1 MAIEIRKG
9 VASFPSPLITT
20 ELKSRVAQLQ
30 EYAASLSLQS
40 CNCNL
45 LHAFM
50 VAIPTRTHTH
60 GLSLIHQHQ
69 VVIVVVHQIQ
79 VVKCLMLQGCS
90 VLGRSFSRNG
100 LCNGVKN
107 KQGRPRWR
115 PRCPTVPMV
124 VGSNNG
130 EALVGFSGGEEQLYL
145 EMVFDT
151 CGARLH
157 PRPESEVKFLHGVL
171 DSIARI
177 ESNIPETEKEQ
188 KISHA
193 IASPRTRVSRDD
205 IIIVERDKRFPT
217 ERLSGKSKDTA
228 ESSEVDDYES
238 SVGYVPLI
246 DECLQNILS
255 GKRLTGDIG
264 RELNS
269 EDLES
274 QRNVENE
281 KARHEGILREMR
293 IDEKQ
298 HSMVQ
303 KVGDENRYSIDAHKG
318 DHFSKSN
325 GGDDNDD
332 NDDDE
337 ASDYGL
343 ERVESSSPDASM
355 ADILPILDELHPLLD
370 LDTPQPANDESDSV
384 SDRSND
390 GNNESNEDIQNKDGE
405 VEEDGVDDNDGDEEE
420 THGGKEDESAI
431 NWTEDDQKNLMDLG
445 NLELEKNQCLETI
458 ITRRRATKSFS
469 LSAEKNLI
477 DLDSSE
483 NLFNVTPI
491 STTRHNPF
499 DPQYDSSYDS
509 MGLPPIPGSAPSIL
523 LPRRNPFHLPYEL
536 NENKPDHV
544 KGNNFQQHFM
554 TFQPKEVSFRRHESF
569 SLGPSSLGDAKK
581 ERQEFKWR
589 PFFVPEQLAPE
600 GTSYSSLQRQSSNVS
615 DSKLS
620 SSHDTESV
628 SSTADMD
635 DRKFSE
641 QDFAKEAEVI
651 SNIYRTFDLFGH
663 RSQSFEDVER
673 EILEQDGKKDVQHN
687 ELEIKLGKV
696 ENSEPSLLGTGGF
709 ATPMEINDESSFSSL
724 SQVDEKIL
732 DVRKDGST
740 SSKSK
745 GDLVVKVAVSPQPLL
760 KDLEVHFM
768 SNMMD
773 DNQHKEPIYDS
784 SPPTSERVISFDSI
798 SSDMRAEISKLISNL
813 DSDVDLS
820 KNLEEKEVSSNSCYQ
835 YVSSNENPPTEQ
847 EKHLS
852 WLIKSMVE
860 PRFDDHN
867 SLTEP
872 VSIVSESKEDSSTIQ
887 DVKVREV
894 GEVQD
899 PGLTNFSLMTS
910 KSASS
915 NTEFGVQEP
924 TTTYTASKKVSE
936 VNVSKPHKPSDLKD
950 GSTKVETN
958 DVGSTK
964 ETASRNSRSSA
975 QENFTTQST
984 LKSVSKGSVSELPKQ
999 PNLND
1004 ALSSKNET
1012 ASSYAGTDV
1021 QEAVTMDNA
1030 SKRISEGNVD
1040 ELTKSPDLKN
1050 GSEKVEANAGESTK
1064 QISLNNPRSSV
1075 QETITID
1082 IAMKPVSKGN
1092 VGATTEPSNSNNGFA
1107 EVGTNIVGFT
1117 KEDALSNAGSSVH
1130 ETITAHT
1137 SLKQVSEGNVGEL
1150 RKLSASE
1157 DGSTKVRTNAVGS
1170 TKEVVLNNIRSS
1182 VQHTMITHMGL
1193 KQVSEGNASELS
1205 KSSNSNDEPGKVGI
1219 NVVGSIK
1226 EIGSTN
1232 LESSDHKTISTY
1244 TDLKQFPKGNVGEL
1258 PKASDSKDGPIKIE
1272 TIAASSSHEFASN
1285 NAEELITTHLALKQI
1300 SEGNVGELPKL
1311 STSNDGY
1318 DKVETNALGYTKE
1331 ISSTNTRSSVAETIT
1346 TDTALKKV
1354 SDGNVGELPKTLDS
1368 KDRSTKVGANAVR
1381 SAKVIASRN
1390 TDSGVQETITTDT
1403 SLNQASEGKIGELPK
1418 QSDLKDELT
1427 QVESNVVGYGK
1438 DIASSKTEAG
1448 IQGTIITHTYVD
1460 QFLNN
1465 GSELPKPSISKEG
1478 STKVGTNAAASTN
1491 EVVSNKV
1498 RPDIQETIT
1507 IDMTLKQI
1515 SKCNVGKLT
1524 KLSNS
1529 NDGYEKLGT
1538 GAVNQTIINDTASK
1552 QVSESNVVELPK
1564 PSDSKVGSAKVG
1576 TNAVGYTPET
1586 ESSKSKSGVQE
1597 TITTEATPKQVS
1609 EGNVHELLKPSN
1621 ANDGLTEVETKA
1633 SGSPKEIESS
1643 NTKSGVLDA
1652 IWKTKFW

>member
-1 MAIEIRKG
+1 MGLVLKIGVNIRKS
-9 VASFPSPLITT
+9 VSIS
-20 ELKSRVAQLQ
+20 
-30 EYAASLSLQS
+30 
-40 CNCNL
+40 
-45 LHAFM
+45 
-50 VAIPTRTHTH
+50 TRTCYKSVCNHPFLGGMLLFLLFLH
-60 GLSLIHQHQ
+60 REFPFVFSLL
-69 VVIVVVHQIQ
+69 VYASPVFV
-79 VVKCLMLQGCS
+79 CS
-90 VLGRSFSRNG
+90 VVLLGTLLIFG
-100 LCNGVKN
+100 
-107 KQGRPRWR
+107 Q
-115 PRCPTVPMV
+115 
-124 VGSNNG
+124 
-130 EALVGFSGGEEQLYL
+130 
-145 EMVFDT
+145 
-151 CGARLH
+151 
-157 PRPESEVKFLHGVL
+157 
-171 DSIARI
+171 
-177 ESNIPETEKEQ
+177 SNIPETEKEQ

-205 IIIVERDKRFPT
+205 IIIIERDRRFPT
-217 ERLSGKSKDTA
+217 EGLSGKSKDTA
-228 ESSEVDDYES
+228 ESSEVDDYEG

-255 GKRLTGDIG
+255 GKRLNGDMG

-281 KARHEGILREMR
+281 KARHGGMLREVR

-318 DHFSKSN
+318 DHYSESN

-337 ASDYGL
+337 ASDYGS
-343 ERVESSSPDASM
+343 ERAESSSPDASM

-370 LDTPQPANDESDSV
+370 LEPPQPANDESDSV

-390 GNNESNEDIQNKDGE
+390 GSNESNEDIQNKDGE
-405 VEEDGVDDNDGDEEE
+405 VEEDVVDDNDGDEEE

-458 ITRRRATKSFS
+458 IARRRATKSFS

-544 KGNNFQQHFM
+544 KGDNFQQHFM

-569 SLGPSSLGDAKK
+569 SLGPSSLGDAKE
-581 ERQEFKWR
+581 ERQEFKWI

-651 SNIYRTFDLFGH
+651 SNIYRAFDLFGH
-663 RSQSFEDVER
+663 RSQSLEDVER
-673 EILEQDGKKDVQHN
+673 EIMEQDGKKDVQHN

-696 ENSEPSLLGTGGF
+696 ENSEPSLSGTGEF

-724 SQVDEKIL
+724 SQVDEKIS
-732 DVRKDGST
+732 DVRKGGST

-745 GDLVVKVAVSPQPLL
+745 GDLVVKVAVSPQPPLE
-760 KDLEVHFM
+760 DLEVHFM

-784 SPPTSERVISFDSI
+784 SPPTSERVLFFDSI

-813 DSDVDLS
+813 DSYVDLS
-820 KNLEEKEVSSNSCYQ
+820 KNLDEKEASSNSCYQ

-867 SLTEP
+867 SLTEL
-872 VSIVSESKEDSSTIQ
+872 VSILSESKEDSSTIQ

-894 GEVQD
+894 GEVRD

-924 TTTYTASKKVSE
+924 TTTHTTSNKVSE
-936 VNVSKPHKPSDLKD
+936 VNVGKPQKPSDLKD
-950 GSTKVETN
+950 GSIKVETN

-1004 ALSSKNET
+1004 ALGSKNET
-1012 ASSYAGTDV
+1012 ASSYAGTDVQEAVTTQSTLKSVSEGNISELPEQSNANDAVGSKNKTTSSYIGSSV

-1040 ELTKSPDLKN
+1040 ELTKSPNLKN

-1117 KEDALSNAGSSVH
+1117 KEDALSNAGSGVH
-1130 ETITAHT
+1130 ETIIAYT

-1193 KQVSEGNASELS
+1193 KQVLEGNASELS
-1205 KSSNSNDEPGKVGI
+1205 KSSNSNDEPEKVGI
-1219 NVVGSIK
+1219 NAVGSIK

-1232 LESSDHKTISTY
+1232 LESSDHKTITTY
-1244 TDLKQFPKGNVGEL
+1244 TDLKQVPKGNVGEL
-1258 PKASDSKDGPIKIE
+1258 PKALDSKDGPIKIE

-1311 STSNDGY
+1311 STSKDGY

-1331 ISSTNTRSSVAETIT
+1331 ISSTNTRSSVTKTIT

-1438 DIASSKTEAG
+1438 DIDIASSKTEAG
-1448 IQGTIITHTYVD
+1448 IQGTIIAHTYVD
-1460 QFLNN
+1460 QFSEN

-1478 STKVGTNAAASTN
+1478 STKVGTNAAAFTN

-1498 RPDIQETIT
+1498 RPGIQETIT

-1515 SKCNVGKLT
+1515 SKCNVGELT

-1529 NDGYEKLGT
+1529 KDGYEKLGT

-1597 TITTEATPKQVS
+1597 TITTEATSKQVS

-1643 NTKSGVLDA
+1643 NTKSVLDA